1 MASQTFA
8 ALRHRNYRLWFR
20 GQMVSLFG
28 TWMQLTAQGFLV
40 FQLTRSPAYLGYVS
54 FANGVPSWLLTLY
67 GGVVADRIPRRTLLL
82 VTQTFMMLLAFALAV
97 LTFLGAVR
105 PWHIIGLSFL
115 LGAANA
121 FDAPARQ
128 AFVRELVELPDLT
141 NAIAL
146 NAIMFNSAVAVGPAV
161 AGLAYAGLGPAWCF
175 ALNGVSFLAVIW
187 ALSMMRIART
197 DAPAVRTPAMAGLK
211 EGILYAAHQPMIRTL
226 IGIVAATSLFG
237 ISVNTLTPAWA
248 VTVLRGDART
258 NGWLL
263 SARGVGGLAGGFG
276 IAMLDRFNV
285 RGTLLTAGSFALP
298 VLLLLFAGTRSLPT
312 SLAVYLAS
320 GAAFIL
326 VQNLANALL
335 QTTVPDH
342 LRGRVMG
349 VFMMTFFGSIPLG
362 SLIIGLLAHALGA
375 PLAIA
380 LNAALLLG
388 VAGFI
393 YTRIPALRAAR

>member
-1 MASQTFA
+1 MPSQTFA
-8 ALRHRNYRLWFR
+8 ALRHHNYRLWFR

-28 TWMQLTAQGFLV
+28 TWMQLTAQGFLI
-40 FQLTRSPAYLGYVS
+40 FQLTHSPAYLGYVS

-82 VTQTFMMLLAFALAV
+82 VTQTIMMLLAFALAA

-115 LGAANA
+115 LGVANA

-128 AFVRELVELPDLT
+128 AFVREVVELPELT

-175 ALNGVSFLAVIW
+175 ALNGISFLAVIW
-187 ALSMMRIART
+187 ALVLMRIAPV
-197 DAPAVRTPAMAGLK
+197 ALPAGHPPAIAGLK
-211 EGILYAAHQPMIRTL
+211 EGLLYAARQPMIRTL
-226 IGIVAATSLFG
+226 IGIVAAMSLFG

-248 VTVLRGDART
+248 VTVLHGDART

-263 SARGVGGLAGGFG
+263 SARGIGGLAGGFG

-285 RGTLLTAGSFALP
+285 RGTLLTAGSVALP
-298 VLLLLFAGTRSLPT
+298 VLLLVFAGTRSLPA

-388 VAGFI
+388 VAGFV
-393 YTRIPALRAAR
+393 YVRIPALRAAR